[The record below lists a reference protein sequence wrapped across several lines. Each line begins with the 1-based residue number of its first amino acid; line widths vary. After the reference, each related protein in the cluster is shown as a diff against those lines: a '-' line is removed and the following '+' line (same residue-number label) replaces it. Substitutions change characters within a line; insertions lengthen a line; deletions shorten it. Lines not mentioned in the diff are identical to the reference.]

1 MFLGYSKETKSYL
14 FYNHKDN
21 KVFVST
27 HAKLL
32 EDDYVNNFNPRSK
45 VVLAEM
51 NEPVNEQPMNETMDD
66 VVVLDTSQDTTHDM
80 SSTQV
85 PHRSGRIVRPPIRF
99 IGLGETYETISEE
112 AKNDPYTYEE
122 AMNDRDAHHW
132 VKVMKFELDSM
143 YSNQVWDLVKVLN
156 GIKLIS
162 CKWVYKRKR
171 VID

>member
-1 MFLGYSKETKSYL
+1 ML
-14 FYNHKDN
+14 FRSIN
-21 KVFVST
+21 
-27 HAKLL
+27 
-32 EDDYVNNFNPRSK
+32 DYTPRSR

-51 NEPVNEQPMNETMDD
+51 NEPVNVQPINETRDD
-66 VVVLDTSQDTTHDM
+66 VNVLDTSQDTTHDM

-99 IGLGETYETISEE
+99 IGLGETYETISKE

-162 CKWVYKRKR
+162 CKCVYKRKR